1 MTVFEEYGFQQQGA
15 SYVKYH
21 YIRTHRALDS
31 RSLKL
36 TVKQNGDTIEYKIQM
51 WDSIQ
56 NKKKTITAGT
66 KSAGIIE
73 DTLGDLISSTDKLA
87 VALAG
92 V

>member
-1 MTVFEEYGFQQQGA
+1 MTVFEEYGFQQQGQ
-15 SYVKYH
+15 SYVKYN

-36 TVKQNGDTIEYKIQM
+36 SVKQKGDNIEYKIQL
-51 WDSIQ
+51 WDAIQ
-56 NKKKTITAGT
+56 NKKKTIVAGS
-66 KSAGIIE
+66 KPAGIIE
-73 DTLGDLISSTDKLA
+73 DTLGDLISSSDKLA

>member
-1 MTVFEEYGFQQQGA
+1 MTVFEEYGFQQQGQ
-15 SYVKYH
+15 SYVKYN

-36 TVKQNGDTIEYKIQM
+36 SVKQKGDNIEYKIQL
-51 WDSIQ
+51 WDAIQ
-56 NKKKTITAGT
+56 NKKKTIAAGS
-66 KSAGIIE
+66 KPAGIIE
-73 DTLGDLISSTDKLA
+73 DTLGDLISSSDKLA